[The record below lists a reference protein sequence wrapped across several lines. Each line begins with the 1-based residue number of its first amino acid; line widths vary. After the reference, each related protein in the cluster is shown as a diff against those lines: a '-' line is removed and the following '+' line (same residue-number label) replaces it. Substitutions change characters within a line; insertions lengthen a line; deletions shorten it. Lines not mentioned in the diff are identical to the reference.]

1 MGDMPGL
8 AAPTIVA
15 NALFPPRHPL
25 PGSLVTDVGPPIR
38 P

>member
-8 AAPTIVA
+8 AAPTIIA
-15 NALFPPRHPL
+15 IAFFLPRHLL
-25 PGSLVTDVGPPIR
+25 PGSLVTDVGPPVR